1 MSELFGAL
9 SRSLTSLDSR
19 TRVESRSLTPVTE
32 LRVCGNAM
40 ALCAEKMDIIRRHTA
55 NGIILRL
62 PIVIVQHEVA
72 AVEVVKVVQGG
83 GGGERA
89 GEKPATGERG
99 GGRGKVSS
107 LSHCRLISSSH
118 GVLGVSMNSFKI
130 SSFNRPTVMC
140 QSRQSQF
147 ITPHH
152 TATANKGAAVYASDE
167 YSDCSSSHVCN
178 R

>member
-62 PIVIVQHEVA
+62 PIVIVAHEVA
-72 AVEVVKVVQGG
+72 AVEVVKVV
-83 GGGERA
+83 RA
-89 GEKPATGERG
+89 IKELAGSGRAEKPATGARG
-99 GGRGKVSS
+99 GERESK
-107 LSHCRLISSSH
+107 
-118 GVLGVSMNSFKI
+118 
-130 SSFNRPTVMC
+130 
-140 QSRQSQF
+140 
-147 ITPHH
+147 
-152 TATANKGAAVYASDE
+152 
-167 YSDCSSSHVCN
+167 
-178 R
+178 